1 MIHTSSKDEVDET
14 FIPFFNGLDEDDEG
28 CDKEERGPLM
38 LNELPVPWLDNQ
50 PHGQHRIDRR
60 SPPFVRLH
68 NEILTFCQFI
78 TPTIQELKT
87 REKVVVEINQLAKS
101 VWPQCTVHLFGS
113 QYTKIL
119 TPTSDIDIAI
129 LDVPVA
135 EGKALTEAL
144 ITFAEKVHEKINVT
158 YLEAVVGARVPIIKF
173 DHAESGLSV
182 DVCLNHDS
190 GLRTGQLL
198 KQMAR
203 DFPPLL
209 PLTLV
214 LKTFLVTYQFF
225 PYLSI
230 SIFFLLIGAT

>member
-1 MIHTSSKDEVDET
+1 MNSSSQSGEEDES
-14 FIPFFNGLDEDDEG
+14 FIPFFNGLDDIQGEG
-28 CDKEERGPLM
+28 EEEEHRGPLM

-50 PHGQHRIDRR
+50 PHGQQRLDRR
-60 SPPFVRLH
+60 APPFVRLH

-78 TPTIQELKT
+78 TPTTQELRI
-87 REKVVVEINQLAKS
+87 RERVVVEVNQLAKS

-129 LDVPVA
+129 LDVPIPQ
-135 EGKALTEAL
+135 GKTLADAL
-144 ITFAEKVHEKINVT
+144 ILFAEKIHEKINVT

-182 DVCLNHDS
+182 DICLNHDS
-190 GLRTGQLL
+190 GLRTGQLM

-214 LKTFLVTYQFF
+214 LKMFLV
-225 PYLSI
+225 S
-230 SIFFLLIGAT
+230 FLCTIICNQIVDSQL

>member
-1 MIHTSSKDEVDET
+1 MSDSNQLSNEESEA
-14 FIPFFNGLDEDDEG
+14 FIPFFNGLDDDESA
-28 CDKEERGPLM
+28 EEHRGPLM

-50 PHGQHRIDRR
+50 PHRLDKRA
-60 SPPFVRLH
+60 PPFVRLH

-78 TPTIQELKT
+78 TPTTQELRT
-87 REKVVVEINQLAKS
+87 REKVVVEVNQLAKS
-101 VWPQCTVHLFGS
+101 IWPQCTVHLFGS

-129 LDVPVA
+129 LDVPIP
-135 EGKALTEAL
+135 EGKSLTDAL
-144 ITFAEKVHEKINVT
+144 ILLAEKIHEKINVT

-182 DVCLNHDS
+182 DICLNNDS
-190 GLRTGQLL
+190 GLRTGQLM
-198 KQMAR
+198 KQMTR

-214 LKTFLVTYQFF
+214 LKTFLVNITALF
-225 PYLSI
+225 
-230 SIFFLLIGAT
+230 